1 MRKTI
6 KQHSVALI
14 AILVSM
20 VLGTG
25 SPNFAQSVADAARQE
40 RERRHQLALHATHVY
55 TNEDLAKPRI
65 LVPEDEARVAARQK
79 DTTPSESAL
88 DAQASP
94 PQAAPAVAAEPIE
107 IPDIKDA
114 VSAPELPE
122 VAIASSAVLL
132 PADVAKTAPP
142 VVNHYPQR
150 DISAPAV
157 AGQTPYDPLAA
168 LPSPDQNSASILI
181 PASASKPLAKQA
193 SNSKATQRPTAIG
206 EISLPSTTMPFS
218 NVLGYVPNIALSVA
232 ATTSTPLPREAGNR
246 VQNQP
251 PSAEV
256 KMPTAAM
263 PFAAAMAEGATYP
276 GVPVPV
282 TPSAAKM
289 AVKTAAV
296 PLSAPAVASGVADAP
311 VWLSVTEPSIV
322 RPAAENVKAVDPEN
336 CAADCGSKV
345 GTVAPAELP
354 IGTSIRP
361 EAADTTNNPPVAF
374 IPNRNQAIVET
385 VGKVRVVPG
394 DSLWR
399 LAARYLG
406 NGLRWRQLAALNPQL
421 VNPNHIQVG
430 DWIQI
435 PSEPKQTAKH
445 VIIQPGDTL
454 WRVARTTLGSSL
466 ALSCLVHANPKIRSV
481 DQVLAGET
489 LVVPSTCSNLESTQN

>member
-1 MRKTI
+1 MFTRMKTWQSRAFSYLRTRRESPPARKTPP
-6 KQHSVALI
+6 L
-14 AILVSM
+14 
-20 VLGTG
+20 
-25 SPNFAQSVADAARQE
+25 PNRLLTPKHP
-40 RERRHQLALHATHVY
+40 RHRL
-55 TNEDLAKPRI
+55 
-65 LVPEDEARVAARQK
+65 
-79 DTTPSESAL
+79 
-88 DAQASP
+88 P
-94 PQAAPAVAAEPIE
+94 PTVAAEPIE

-122 VAIASSAVLL
+122 VTIASSSVLL

-193 SNSKATQRPTAIG
+193 SNSTASQRPAAIG

-218 NVLGYVPNIALSVA
+218 NALGYVPNIALSAA
-232 ATTSTPLPREAGNR
+232 ATTSAPLPREVGNR

-296 PLSAPAVASGVADAP
+296 PLSAPAVVSGVADAP

-345 GTVAPAELP
+345 GTIAPAELP
-354 IGTSIRP
+354 VGTSVRP

-385 VGKVRVVPG
+385 NRQGEGRA
-394 DSLWR
+394 WR
-399 LAARYLG
+399 FAVEAGSTLPRKRTALEAAGR
-406 NGLRWRQLAALNPQL
+406 P
-421 VNPNHIQVG
+421 
-430 DWIQI
+430 
-435 PSEPKQTAKH
+435 E
-445 VIIQPGDTL
+445 
-454 WRVARTTLGSSL
+454 SST
-466 ALSCLVHANPKIRSV
+466 
-481 DQVLAGET
+481 G
-489 LVVPSTCSNLESTQN
+489 